1 MPILPSDVVPF
12 IFTFIAVAILAFVLV
27 YAYGLSKKAAKFSQE
42 ETKVYDESNR
52 VIEDAMQK
60 AKHILQDS
68 IDKAKKMLAQTD
80 YFQRELERE
89 SRNSFIQTSHRY
101 SDIFEKELKS
111 LTQSYKD
118 LLVKVEELS
127 LQEVKKTMEDQ
138 KVSAQYYLQK
148 RIDEEFE
155 KARKEIEEYKAYER
169 GKIEGKI
176 DEIIKNTAKNVI
188 HSSLSPAQQKDLIME
203 SLEKAKA
210 DGMFG

>member
-1 MPILPSDVVPF
+1 MTLPTDVVPF
-12 IFTFIAVAILAFVLV
+12 IFTFVAMAILAFVLV
-27 YAYGLSKKAAKFSQE
+27 YAYSLSKKAAKFSQE
-42 ETKVYDESNR
+42 ETKVYEESNK
-52 VIEDAMQK
+52 VMEDAMHK
-60 AKHILQDS
+60 AKRILQDS

-89 SRNSFIQTSHRY
+89 SRNAFIQTSHRY

-148 RIDEEFE
+148 RVDEEFE
-155 KARKEIEEYKAYER
+155 KARREIEEYKSYER
-169 GKIEGKI
+169 SKIEGQI
-176 DEIIKNTAKNVI
+176 EGMIKTAAKDVI
-188 HSSLSPAQQKDLIME
+188 HSSLTSAQQKELIMQ

-210 DGMFG
+210 DGVFN